1 MEKVNN
7 MNIHSEGKQ
16 LLKKHASLY
25 KQLFLIPERREI
37 IYREKKDNNKLI
49 GNPRF
54 KKKEYNW
61 PKQLLIELRDHLQNL
76 WNYFELYSYWLDPS
90 LLLLLDHRTR
100 KASKKSLLFLLEMDV
115 WQTDEVYGNYLIEKE
130 KNKTKITYTR
140 FNQRYREFILN
151 TLDNK
156 EIENWICKDA
166 VVQIQTQ
173 FTHLW
178 DKLKKE
184 VEVCMEEKYRKQP
197 KITFSLNYIK
207 DQLDIIE
214 GYIDTWPESALLNLG
229 RVLEIWLLIELKVKT
244 NYGQDFLIKEAE
256 VKNLIDKHQFKLLMN
271 IKNQYNDLKH
281 QATYKVDKKIVKTLF
296 NDFVSIFKYK

>member
-1 MEKVNN
+1 MKKVNI

-25 KQLFLIPERREI
+25 KQLIQIPERREI

-54 KKKEYNW
+54 KEKEYNW
-61 PKQLLIELRDHLQNL
+61 LKQLLIELRDHLQNL

-90 LLLLLDHRTR
+90 LLLLLDYRTR
-100 KASKKSLLFLLEMDV
+100 RASKKSLLFLLEMDV
-115 WQTDEVYGNYLIEKE
+115 WQTDEVYGDYLIEKE

-156 EIENWICKDA
+156 EIEDWICEDA

-184 VEVCMEEKYRKQP
+184 VEVCMEEKFRKQP
-197 KITFSLNYIK
+197 KITFSLNYIE
-207 DQLDIIE
+207 DQVDKIE
-214 GYIDTWPESALLNLG
+214 NQVESWPESALLNLG